1 MNTLFSHTHCPIY
14 TLIYTLSLTKSG
26 YLVELPELSEPA
38 HRSFI
43 RGILQIRVLAVV
55 IWSLFILAVTGLGV
69 LVTQPFIVSS
79 PFLVESRNLRWA
91 LSVR

>member
-1 MNTLFSHTHCPIY
+1 MVD
-14 TLIYTLSLTKSG
+14 LS
-26 YLVELPELSEPA
+26 ELSESA

-43 RGILQIRVLAVV
+43 PGILQIRDVAVV

>member
-1 MNTLFSHTHCPIY
+1 M
-14 TLIYTLSLTKSG
+14 
-26 YLVELPELSEPA
+26 
-38 HRSFI
+38 
-43 RGILQIRVLAVV
+43 QIRVLAVV